1 MDGKLDEGSARLLLD
16 SAPSKVISN
25 EMTVSS
31 FLSLLFSLCIYMEV
45 ICCTSIQIE
54 LLHLFM
60 HIWHFSGASEVL
72 TGIYG
77 L

>member
-31 FLSLLFSLCIYMEV
+31 YLYLLFSLCNSA
-45 ICCTSIQIE
+45 SI
-54 LLHLFM
+54 LK
-60 HIWHFSGASEVL
+60 
-72 TGIYG
+72 
-77 L
+77 